1 MTYQILCECLFIRQQ
16 ESTKNGF
23 SEMTDGLMIEDKSHL
38 VLQDDEQNSSF
49 LQSSIS
55 MCSKLQ

>member
-38 VLQDDEQNSSF
+38 VLQDDEQIQVFCNHH
-49 LQSSIS
+49 
-55 MCSKLQ
+55 